1 MIMRILLP
9 NRQVQALTLIE
20 VLAVI
25 AVIAILAGL
34 LLPALS
40 QAGAKARQTA
50 CLSNLKEVGL
60 GFHLFANDHNG
71 KLPMQLSTN
80 QSGSLEHN
88 REPLLLSNVLS
99 FSFHHFLVMSN
110 ELGTP
115 KILVCPSDKRSMA
128 ESFAALANANV
139 SYWAGVNARQGDA
152 NSLLAGDRNIAH
164 VPAKA
169 RKVDQP
175 DPDAAFVWTKEL
187 HNRKGNVLFADGH
200 VEKLAN
206 VELGQALAL
215 AFTVQPPEPPPAEP
229 APAPATV
236 STSATSTQPLATVLA
251 RKPEPA
257 TRIASNTA
265 VAIEPMPVQPGFS
278 VRAPAP
284 AVAPSKP
291 AKIPAPS
298 PQIKAREATPLV
310 TTTPPS
316 EPWNTHGFKRLVIV
330 ATAGYLLALLLA
342 LIMLLLAYLRTR
354 RGRVQPKGN

>member
-1 MIMRILLP
+1 MDNDPVMILRILLP
-9 NRQVQALTLIE
+9 NRQGQAKTLVE
-20 VLAVI
+20 VLVVI

-34 LLPALS
+34 LLLALS

-80 QSGSLEHN
+80 QGGSMEHN
-88 REPLLLSNVLS
+88 SEPLLLSNVLS

-115 KILVCPSDKRSMA
+115 RILVCPSDKRSPA
-128 ESFAALANANV
+128 ENFAALANANI
-139 SYWAGVNARQGDA
+139 SYWAGVNAQQGDA
-152 NSLLAGDRNIAH
+152 NSLLAGDRNIGH
-164 VPAKA
+164 VPANA
-169 RKVDQP
+169 RKVEQP

-215 AFTVQPPEPPPAEP
+215 ARTVKPPEPPPAEP
-229 APAPATV
+229 APAPAAA
-236 STSATSTQPLATVLA
+236 STIAASTQALATVPA

-257 TRIASNTA
+257 ARNASNA
-265 VAIEPMPVQPGFS
+265 VAAIEPLPVQGR
-278 VRAPAP
+278 VRLAWSNAS
-284 AVAPSKP
+284 AWRRAASLWLPSIRANSGTRP
-291 AKIPAPS
+291 VCSSNRMSEIVRPS
-298 PQIKAREATPLV
+298 LMAFV
-310 TTTPPS
+310 TTKCA
-316 EPWNTHGFKRLVIV
+316 EAQA
-330 ATAGYLLALLLA
+330 ATGA
-342 LIMLLLAYLRTR
+342 R
-354 RGRVQPKGN
+354 